1 MKKTIVS
8 LICIFTMVSLAA
20 CSGDAPSSPVPV
32 PEPVPNTVA
41 ETTHKPEGS
50 NDIKVISNIDEN
62 AEDGE
67 DFSESEDNKVEDAAV
82 ETESKEAENNET
94 ETNDEVTGEVKGE
107 KKEKEEAKS
116 DAQPIVWLGDSL
128 TQGSLGE
135 EDDNLANAPYVRLA
149 KKVSVPVEGY
159 GMFGF
164 NTNDIFRHYT
174 SPKEMGKTVD
184 PNTTY
189 ILWVGSND
197 WVAFGEPNADTG
209 HVMQRIDQFL
219 AEGGG
224 IKQYIVMG
232 TTSRY
237 KLGDLYIPINRDLA
251 AHYGVHYMDVI
262 DIINQYG
269 YSPDNTHL
277 SQASYDAIADAVY
290 AKLKAL
296 GYI

>member
-1 MKKTIVS
+1 MKKS
-8 LICIFTMVSLAA
+8 PLLSICILTMAVLTA
-20 CSGDAPSSPVPV
+20 CGGSGESPTQ
-32 PEPVPNTVA
+32 PEPVPGPVPDTVT
-41 ETTHKPEGS
+41 ETTFTPDS
-50 NDIKVISNIDEN
+50 SDDIKVISNID
-62 AEDGE
+62 ADASDGE
-67 DFSESEDNKVEDAAV
+67 DFSEAE
-82 ETESKEAENNET
+82 ETDSKEDKESEEQDASAEDPAKDTASEPA
-94 ETNDEVTGEVKGE
+94 
-107 KKEKEEAKS
+107 EKEEDKKS

-164 NTNDIFRHYT
+164 NTNDIFRAYT
-174 SPKEMGKTVD
+174 SPKELGKTID
-184 PNTTY
+184 PNKTY

-197 WVAFGEPNADTG
+197 WVAFGDPNADTG
-209 HVMQRIDQFL
+209 HVMERIDQFL
-219 AEGGG
+219 AEKGG

-237 KLGDLYIPINRDLA
+237 KLGDLYIPINQDLA

>member
-1 MKKTIVS
+1 MKKNLILIIGILSMS
-8 LICIFTMVSLAA
+8 LLAA
-20 CSGDAPSSPVPV
+20 CDSKEDAPVSSEPAPVM
-32 PEPVPNTVA
+32 EENTVV
-41 ETTHKPEGS
+41 ETSFKPDAAD
-50 NDIKVISNIDEN
+50 DIKVISDIDEN
-62 AEDGE
+62 ASDGE
-67 DFSESEDNKVEDAAV
+67 DFSEAEEENKEPVADEAATEAAEKDA
-82 ETESKEAENNET
+82 KP
-94 ETNDEVTGEVKGE
+94 DEG
-107 KKEKEEAKS
+107 KEEEKKS

-135 EDDNLANAPYVRLA
+135 DEDNLANAPYVRLA

-159 GMFGF
+159 GLFGF
-164 NTNDIFRHYT
+164 NTNDIFRAYT
-174 SPKEMGKTVD
+174 SPKELGQTID
-184 PNTTY
+184 PNKTY

-197 WVAFGEPNADTG
+197 WVAFGDPNADTG
-209 HVMQRIDQFL
+209 HVMERIDQFL
-219 AEGGG
+219 AEKGG

-237 KLGDLYIPINRDLA
+237 RLGDLYIPINQDLA

-290 AKLKAL
+290 AKLKAM

>member
-1 MKKTIVS
+1 MKKNVILIVVILSMS
-8 LICIFTMVSLAA
+8 LLTACDGKEDTSVS
-20 CSGDAPSSPVPV
+20 SEPAPVR
-32 PEPVPNTVA
+32 EENTVV
-41 ETTHKPEGS
+41 ETSFKPDAAD
-50 NDIKVISNIDEN
+50 DIKVISDIDEN
-62 AEDGE
+62 ASDGE
-67 DFSESEDNKVEDAAV
+67 DFSEAEETYTEENKEPVADEAATEAVEEDAKPD
-82 ETESKEAENNET
+82 EGKEE
-94 ETNDEVTGEVKGE
+94 E
-107 KKEKEEAKS
+107 KKS
-116 DAQPIVWLGDSL
+116 GAQPIVWLGDSL

-135 EDDNLANAPYVRLA
+135 DEDNLANAPYVRLA

-159 GMFGF
+159 GLFGF
-164 NTNDIFRHYT
+164 NTNDIFRAYT
-174 SPKEMGKTVD
+174 SPKELGQTID
-184 PNTTY
+184 PNKTY

-197 WVAFGEPNADTG
+197 WVAFGDPNADTG
-209 HVMQRIDQFL
+209 HVMERIDQFL
-219 AEGGG
+219 AEKGG

-237 KLGDLYIPINRDLA
+237 KLGDLYIPINQDLA

-290 AKLKAL
+290 AKLKAM